1 MPFEEK
7 LTWVNTVVAI
17 IVPVVYFALVL
28 GRLGQVPVQE
38 IAYQRPMLIA
48 IGAAIVLTIAGA
60 IAAAIGTAISAE
72 VTGDGSV
79 DDIDRK
85 DERDVSISRRGDVA
99 GFYAASFGALGVLG
113 LTMLEYDHFWIA
125 NALYLSFVISSL
137 VSSAVKLVAY
147 RRGF

>member
-7 LTWVNTVVAI
+7 VTWVNAVISV

-28 GRLGQVPVQE
+28 SQLGEVPVSE
-38 IAYQRPMLIA
+38 IAYVRPMLIA
-48 IGAAIVLTIAGA
+48 IGAAIILTIAGA
-60 IAAAIGTAISAE
+60 IAMAIGTAISAE
-72 VTGDGSV
+72 VTGNGSV

-99 GFYAASFGALGVLG
+99 GFYAVSVGVLG
-113 LTMLEYDHFWIA
+113 ALVLTMLEYDHFWIA